1 MNMSLILEMLLF
13 LIRVH
18 SCLKSFIFNPK
29 YTSVR
34 FSFLSFSS
42 VCQSLILSL
51 SRNYLYSVNVN
62 IFVGKLILYMIK
74 LENVSKGYSEG
85 KVLHTILSG
94 VDLNINKGEIIIIY
108 GKSGSG
114 KSTLLNLLAGIDL
127 PDEGNIFFG
136 DINITALN
144 EKQRTLFRRKS
155 IGFIFQFFNL
165 IPTLTV
171 SENLKLPLELNS
183 LSFNIADK
191 MIDEV
196 GLLDRKNAYPD
207 VLSGGEQQ
215 RVAIARALIHNPDFI
230 LADEPTGN
238 LDFDTSKQIIDFID
252 RIVKQQGKTMIMATH
267 SREVIGLADRVLT
280 LKDGKFIEMN

>member
-1 MNMSLILEMLLF
+1 
-13 LIRVH
+13 
-18 SCLKSFIFNPK
+18 
-29 YTSVR
+29 
-34 FSFLSFSS
+34 
-42 VCQSLILSL
+42 
-51 SRNYLYSVNVN
+51 
-62 IFVGKLILYMIK
+62 MIK

-85 KVLHTILSG
+85 KTLHTILSG
-94 VDLNINKGEIIIIY
+94 VNLSINKGEIIIIY

-183 LSFNIADK
+183 ISFDIADK

-238 LDFDTSKQIIDFID
+238 LDFDTSKQIIDLID

>member
-1 MNMSLILEMLLF
+1 
-13 LIRVH
+13 
-18 SCLKSFIFNPK
+18 
-29 YTSVR
+29 
-34 FSFLSFSS
+34 
-42 VCQSLILSL
+42 
-51 SRNYLYSVNVN
+51 
-62 IFVGKLILYMIK
+62 MIK
-74 LENVSKGYSEG
+74 LVNVSKGYSEG
-85 KVLHTILSG
+85 RILHTILSD
-94 VDLNINKGEIIIIY
+94 VNLSINKGEIIIIY

-127 PDEGNIFFG
+127 PDKGNIFFE
-136 DINITALN
+136 DVNITALS
-144 EKQRTLFRRKS
+144 EKERTLFRRKR

-183 LSFNIADK
+183 IPFKKADE
-191 MIDEV
+191 ILDEV

-238 LDFDTSKQIIDFID
+238 LDFDTSKQIIDLID
-252 RIVKQQGKTMIMATH
+252 RIVKQQGKTMVMATH
-267 SREVIGLADRVLT
+267 SNDVMGLADRVLT

>member
-1 MNMSLILEMLLF
+1 
-13 LIRVH
+13 
-18 SCLKSFIFNPK
+18 
-29 YTSVR
+29 
-34 FSFLSFSS
+34 
-42 VCQSLILSL
+42 
-51 SRNYLYSVNVN
+51 
-62 IFVGKLILYMIK
+62 MIK

-94 VDLNINKGEIIIIY
+94 VNLNINKGEIVILY

-127 PDEGNIFFG
+127 PDEGSIFFENV
-136 DINITALN
+136 NITALS
-144 EKQRTLFRRKS
+144 EKERTLFRRKR

-183 LSFNIADK
+183 MPFKKADE
-191 MIDEV
+191 MLDEV
-196 GLLDRKNAYPD
+196 GLLDRINAYPD

-215 RVAIARALIHNPDFI
+215 RVAISRALIHNPDFI

-238 LDFDTSKQIIDFID
+238 LDFDTSKQIIDLID

-267 SREVIGLADRVLT
+267 SKDVMGLADRVLT
-280 LKDGKFIEMN
+280 LKDGKFIEMK